1 MKVTIYFSVGESLVQ
16 SLTADLNTNL
26 LYHEDVP
33 DPIKQHALGEVYKY
47 ISERGDVGKITIH
60 AVMYKNEILRRI

>member
-16 SLTADLNTNL
+16 SLTAKLDARLI
-26 LYHEDVP
+26 YHEDVP

-47 ISERGDVGKITIH
+47 LSEQGTVGKITIH
-60 AVMYKNEILRRI
+60 AVTI